1 MPHSWPG
8 TGKVLSECTQPDS
21 GGPVPSGSQAGE
33 VDGRAAGTGRIQQE
47 NYSNG
52 RTPFPSQDFVTS
64 GGADIM
70 GNLIQ

>member
-1 MPHSWPG
+1 M
-8 TGKVLSECTQPDS
+8 
-21 GGPVPSGSQAGE
+21 PSGSQAGE
-33 VDGRAAGTGRIQQE
+33 VAERAVGTGRIQQE

-52 RTPFPSQDFVTS
+52 RILFLSQDFVTS